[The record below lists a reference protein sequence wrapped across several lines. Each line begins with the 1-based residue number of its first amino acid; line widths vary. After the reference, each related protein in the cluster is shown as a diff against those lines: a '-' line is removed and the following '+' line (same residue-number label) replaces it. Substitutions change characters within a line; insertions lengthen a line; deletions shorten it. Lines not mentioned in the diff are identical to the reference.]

1 MMYSVKWLLV
11 LSVAMLFFSCAEKE
25 EPEVFV
31 HVHNATIKVT
41 VNLEQGGLNGQ
52 YTYTP
57 ISGVVV
63 DLYKTEED
71 RTDNI
76 DLVFTRTTDSGGL
89 AVFENLEEEYYYLR
103 ISHPTYGTMLDET
116 STPDGTVSFVQVYY

>member
-1 MMYSVKWLLV
+1 MMYSVNWLLV
-11 LSVAMLFFSCAEKE
+11 LSVAILFCSCAEKE

-52 YTYTP
+52 YTYSP
-57 ISGVVV
+57 ISGVVTE
-63 DLYKTEED
+63 LYKTEED
-71 RTDNI
+71 RTDNT

-89 AVFENLEEEYYYLR
+89 AVFENLEEAYYFLR
-103 ISHPTYGTMLDET
+103 ISHPTYGTILDET

>member
-1 MMYSVKWLLV
+1 
-11 LSVAMLFFSCAEKE
+11 MLFFSCAEKE

-71 RTDNI
+71 RTDYT

-89 AVFENLEEEYYYLR
+89 AVFENLEEEYYYFR
-103 ISHPTYGTMLDET
+103 ISHPTYGTILDET
-116 STPDGTVSFVQVYY
+116 STPDGTVSFVQIYY

>member
-1 MMYSVKWLLV
+1 M
-11 LSVAMLFFSCAEKE
+11 LSVRGLLLICMATLAGACATKE

-52 YTYTP
+52 YTYSP
-57 ISGVVV
+57 ISGAVVA
-63 DLYKTEED
+63 LYNTEED
-71 RTDNI
+71 RTDQN
-76 DLVFTRTTDSGGL
+76 DLVFSRTTDSGGL
-89 AVFENLEEEYYYLR
+89 AVFENLEGEYYYLS
-103 ISHPTYGTMLDET
+103 ISHPAYGILLEET

>member
-71 RTDNI
+71 RTDYT

-89 AVFENLEEEYYYLR
+89 AVFENLEEEYYYFR
-103 ISHPTYGTMLDET
+103 ISHPTYGTILDET
-116 STPDGTVSFVQVYY
+116 STPDGTVSFVQIYY